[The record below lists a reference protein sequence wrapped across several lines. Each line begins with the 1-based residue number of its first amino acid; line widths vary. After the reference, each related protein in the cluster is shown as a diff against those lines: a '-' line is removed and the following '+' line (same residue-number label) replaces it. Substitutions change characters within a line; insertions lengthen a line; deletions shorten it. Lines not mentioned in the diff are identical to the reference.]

1 MKKETLSDFIDVNDL
16 DVVATT
22 LLMNPSFECF
32 DELIIT
38 TIQLLRGFENQ
49 NSFLLLEG
57 EDDSK
62 FWKMRISAENCK
74 IIICNGKK
82 HIVAVIEKISKEKI
96 TGVLGIVDDDFDSL
110 EGKTLDLPN
119 LIATETHDLECL
131 LLCSQAFEKVLA
143 EYGNPVKIKKFKQ
156 VEARDLRESLLMRG
170 IIFGQL
176 RWLSLKHCFKINFD
190 RLPPNK
196 FINDDW
202 RVDETSLF
210 NNIIQILNQSGHT
223 LTNDQLNDLI
233 RSLPHDADLWKMCQ
247 GHDLISILAIAFRK
261 VLGPPP
267 AQKDFVKDN
276 QIASGLRQGIEFTE
290 FLTTEL
296 AKKIKIWEQNNPAYQ
311 IIKFT

>member
-1 MKKETLSDFIDVNDL
+1 MNDL
-16 DVVATT
+16 LNFKDANSLVAEIEMMRTT
-22 LLMNPSFECF
+22 H
-32 DELIIT
+32 
-38 TIQLLRGFENQ
+38 RG
-49 NSFLLLEG
+49 SFLLIEG
-57 EDDSK
+57 DDDSK
-62 FWKMRISAENCK
+62 FWKTRIADQKCE
-74 IIICNGKK
+74 IIICGGKK
-82 HIVAVIEKISKEKI
+82 HVIMVIEKLIKNKKMSGI
-96 TGVLGIVDDDFDSL
+96 LGVVDDDFDSL
-110 EGKTLDLPN
+110 EGKTRDSPN

-143 EYGNPVKIKKFKQ
+143 EYGNSGKIKQFKQ

-170 IIFGQL
+170 VVFGRL

-210 NNIIQILNQSGHT
+210 NNMIQILNQSGHT

-233 RSLPHDADLWKMCQ
+233 HSLPHDADLWKMCQ

-267 AQKDFVKDN
+267 AQKNFVKDD
-276 QIASGLRQGIEFTE
+276 QIASVLRHGIEFTE
-290 FLTTEL
+290 FLATEL
-296 AKKIKIWEQNNPAYQ
+296 AKKIKNWEQNNTPYQ
-311 IIKFT
+311 IFRAYH